1 MLKRKALL
9 LAAALLLPV
18 PVLAAQEPE
27 IILIGVVAPTP
38 TEAPKMPIQPLQ
50 EFDWD
55 AKLIDAVASIYWA
68 ETGANGP
75 ITSQEKLMITQLI
88 WNRSQHG
95 SPFPEDLLEVCK
107 QRNEFNRG
115 KVSDRNRETA
125 RTNLNKVRSQAEG
138 AYQGI
143 PVEMTKA
150 LYMAR
155 NDGVLVFFDGSWN
168 CVYEVK

>member
-1 MLKRKALL
+1 MKLCKAILL
-9 LAAALLLPV
+9 MAAFLLPV

-27 IILIGVVAPTP
+27 IILIGVVAPAP

-95 SPFPEDLLEVCK
+95 SPFPEDLLEVCR
-107 QRNEFNRG
+107 QRNEFNKG
-115 KVSDRNRETA
+115 KISDRNRETA
-125 RTNLNKVRSQAEG
+125 RSNLDKVRSQAEG
-138 AYQGI
+138 YYQGI

-150 LYMAR
+150 LYMGRVNGTLTFYDA
-155 NDGVLVFFDGSWN
+155 DWQKVF
-168 CVYEVK
+168 EVK

>member
-1 MLKRKALL
+1 MKLCKAILL
-9 LAAALLLPV
+9 MAALMLPLPV
-18 PVLAAQEPE
+18 MAEQEPE

-95 SPFPEDLLEVCK
+95 SPFPEELLEVCR

-143 PVEMTKA
+143 PAEMTKA
-150 LYMAR
+150 LYMSR
-155 NDGVLVFFDGSWN
+155 DNGILTFFDGSWMK
-168 CVYEVK
+168 VFEVR

>member
-38 TEAPKMPIQPLQ
+38 TEAPKMPVQPMQ
-50 EFDWD
+50 TYVWD
-55 AKLIDAVASIYWA
+55 QKLIDTLASIYWA
-68 ETGANGP
+68 ETGSNSP

-95 SPFPEDLLEVCK
+95 SPFPEDLLEVCR

-115 KVSDRNRETA
+115 KISDRNRETA
-125 RTNLNKVRSQAEG
+125 RSNLDKVRSQAEG
-138 AYQGI
+138 YYQGI

-150 LYMAR
+150 LYMGR
-155 NDGVLVFFDGSWN
+155 TNGVLTFYDDSWN
-168 CVYEVK
+168 CIYEVR